1 MNVKVVFR
9 ISFLFFAVL
18 LISACRTGRE
28 SGLATEKPAIA
39 VFSDSLEASVAII
52 SDDADHLFDQ
62 ISRRDIE
69 IQMKRTSSFS
79 DRDAAVATY
88 KNFLRSQVS
97 DWTTEEKSVILNL
110 LTETKRLCDRYSPRL
125 FPQGLRFIKIKTG
138 HYGGDVFYTRG
149 GNICIPENIFPM
161 EDSSR
166 YLPVMIHEVFHVIS
180 RYNPALR
187 DDLYSLIG
195 FERSTKP
202 IKASE
207 NLKEWL
213 LTNPDGV
220 AHKHLL
226 KVKVEDSTYLIVP
239 AITAKLKNFRPSQPA
254 FFDYL
259 AFDLYKLTEHPSYYE
274 ITSDTLG
281 KTTLPLEASAG
292 FFDAIKDNTQYIIHP
307 EEIIADN
314 FMLGLLAGDK
324 NEYSKFSASGKQLI
338 EKLQERLANE

>member
-1 MNVKVVFR
+1 MDSKAFFRLSFIVALVV
-9 ISFLFFAVL
+9 LAA
-18 LISACRTGRE
+18 ACRTGRDP
-28 SGLATEKPAIA
+28 GLTTEKPALA

-52 SDDADHLFDQ
+52 SDDADQLFEH

-69 IQMKRTSSFS
+69 IQMKRTIPFQE
-79 DRDAAVATY
+79 RDVAVAAY
-88 KNFLRSQVS
+88 KEFLRSQVS
-97 DWTTEEKSVILNL
+97 DWTTEEKSAILNL
-110 LTETKRLCDRYSPRL
+110 LTETKRLCDRYSPRI

-149 GNICIPENIFPM
+149 RNICIPENIFPLK
-161 EDSSR
+161 DSSR

-187 DDLYSLIG
+187 DDLYSMIG
-195 FERSTKP
+195 FERSPKP
-202 IKASE
+202 IKASDK
-207 NLKEWL
+207 LSEWT

-220 AHKHLL
+220 AHKHFLR
-226 KVKVEDSTYLIVP
+226 VKAKDSTYLIVP

-259 AFDLYKLTEHPSYYE
+259 AFDLYKLTAHPSYYE

-281 KTTLPLEASAG
+281 KTTLPMEASAG

-307 EEIIADN
+307 EEIMADN

-324 NEYSKFSASGKQLI
+324 NEYNKFSPAGKQLI
-338 EKLQERLANE
+338 DKLLLRLAKE